1 MYIYYQRLGRRINL
15 KANDLAE
22 KLLKAC
28 GNPLASIY
36 TNSSHSDKLNGC
48 LHSDINILN
57 VACSGKWDGGLC
69 YGITIIAGPS
79 RHYKTGLALNFL
91 KSFQQQ
97 YDDGACIFLDSE
109 LGSGISYMENIGID
123 TDKVV
128 HIPIADIEEAKFQT
142 VKMLETLE
150 ENDKLFILYDSIGNT
165 ASKKELEDAKNEKSV
180 ADMTRAR
187 AIKSYFRIITPL
199 INLKKVYFVGVNHTY
214 QTMDFISKEVMSAGQ
229 GPLLSADTV
238 FFMGRSQEKDTT
250 GITGYNFK
258 LKVHKSRFVKE
269 GSVFPLNIS
278 FEEGVDK
285 YSGLLDLAIEHG
297 IITKPNKISYC
308 RNGDENDKW
317 SISKLDRND
326 EFWEP
331 IVENEEFKKWVE
343 RKYRI

>member
-1 MYIYYQRLGRRINL
+1 MKEIQKGGSM

-36 TNSSHSDKLNGC
+36 SNSKHSDKLNGC

-79 RHYKTGLALNFL
+79 RHFKTGLALNFL
-91 KSFQQQ
+91 KSFQEQ
-97 YDDGACIFLDSE
+97 YENGICIFLDSE

-123 TDKVV
+123 TDKVI
-128 HIPIADIEEAKFQT
+128 HIPIKDIEEAKFQT
-142 VKMLETLE
+142 VKILDSLE
-150 ENDKLFILYDSIGNT
+150 EDDKLFILYDSIGNT
-165 ASKKELEDAKNEKSV
+165 ASKKELEDAQNEKSV

-199 INLKKVYFVGVNHTY
+199 INLNKVYFVGINHTY

-238 FFMGRSQEKDTT
+238 FFMGRSQEKDNS

-258 LKVHKSRFVKE
+258 LKVHKSRFVRE

-278 FEEGVDK
+278 FEEGIDK
-285 YSGLLDLAIEHG
+285 YSGLLELALEHG
-297 IITKPNKISYC
+297 IVSKPSKVSYC
-308 RNGDENDKW
+308 RKGDENDKW
-317 SISKLDRND
+317 NLSKITRND
-326 EFWEP
+326 EFWKP
-331 IVENEEFKKWVE
+331 IVEDEEFKLWVE
-343 RKYRI
+343 RKYSI